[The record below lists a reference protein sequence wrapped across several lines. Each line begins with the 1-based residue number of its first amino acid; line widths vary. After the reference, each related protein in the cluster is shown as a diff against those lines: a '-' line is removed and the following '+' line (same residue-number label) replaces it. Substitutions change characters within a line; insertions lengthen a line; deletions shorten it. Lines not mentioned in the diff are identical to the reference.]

1 MLIDRTEPRVG
12 AEAWTETRA
21 GTEACT
27 QPSAGA
33 KERQSFIPA
42 LLKADVSTDLMQS
55 GDELLVTAWWQNVGQ
70 RPATTPGI
78 CFLDL
83 EFGYQRIMEH
93 QQRTHRITWDPYPA
107 MHQWQSG
114 DIWATTGRWRN
125 PGVWGG
131 TYHLYLGL
139 CDDERVPF
147 TFIGK
152 DGVPTRRILIGDI
165 ESGWGSGRP
174 ALERTRRP
182 WTVEFNKPVPAHY
195 LSVRSLSA
203 SDPSV
208 RNPHIDDRPVDNHI
222 TNPADDSRID
232 DSPITISDGI
242 IVTLSSMR
250 PMVFGMGESGH
261 RSRCQ
266 ARLPWMPLRPDLTLP
281 EVRFRDRKS
290 DRLLYSYQPDVSV
303 EYSRTALTDNRAS
316 YTGVAHHSGEKV
328 AEWTLH
334 FAVHGRRLG
343 ITLDQ
348 VSEEDSYEL
357 IEVRLPAL
365 TSVSGS
371 DACMVDFFMGGRL
384 ISVAKSPPMGVEH
397 VYDVRNAAAVFTPQ
411 GTAVV
416 ECTNLDSRLYQS
428 IQQTADTKM
437 AVVGIGL
444 IARLRAH
451 GCLESVPVRGRKS
464 VTVQLLDDSFGPP
477 SWQAAARALRVGVQG
492 LTPDIY
498 KRALVRKYMLPSGAE
513 PGKRRKTDRSGDRTF
528 RSALDMI
535 RKVYNLTDGV
545 PQVVYMVGFQCEG
558 HDTAYPFVFKV
569 NQLAGTYED
578 LIECMSEARR
588 YNALLTMHDNYD
600 DAYKGPYFDPDIM
613 AMDERGQMLKGWIWT
628 SGLSY
633 IISPAKYVKSG
644 RMKDR
649 VKRTVEMYRIHT
661 SYHLDVLTS
670 EARRPDFDPAWLVD
684 SDFALQCKHAIVDEF
699 NTYGIDITSEV
710 LCHAFVGKVGF
721 AYHTRGSGHSD
732 QSLIPGDRPIPLTQF
747 IYHGATQYLAS
758 CKNEMEMLRCM
769 ATGALANWDE
779 GSDDIAKQLAAFY
792 IVTLP
797 LGLLYGRDIEDYTE
811 EGSVVHVSYGDD
823 SYIDIDMANQEYTIV
838 IDGRIVGQNWTTF
851 APGFREGSYLSYSL
865 RGGCFCYPV
874 PEGWHEGM
882 MVKAVALTA
891 EGEGQAVECAVANGC
906 IKMDVPAGV
915 PVRVV
920 PS

>member
-1 MLIDRTEPRVG
+1 MYIDETDPRKG
-12 AEAWTETRA
+12 AEV
-21 GTEACT
+21 
-27 QPSAGA
+27 
-33 KERQSFIPA
+33 RQGFVPA
-42 LLKADVSTDLMQS
+42 LLRVEVSTDLMMS
-55 GDELLVTAWWQNVGQ
+55 GDELLVTAWWQNAGQ
-70 RPATTPGI
+70 KPATTRGI

-93 QQRTHRITWDPYPA
+93 QQKTHRITWDPYPP
-107 MHQWQSG
+107 MHQWQPG

-125 PGVWGG
+125 PGIWGG

-147 TFIGK
+147 TLIGK

-182 WTVEFNKPVPAHY
+182 WTVEFNRPAPVNNRRA
-195 LSVRSLSA
+195 
-203 SDPSV
+203 D
-208 RNPHIDDRPVDNHI
+208 
-222 TNPADDSRID
+222 PADDSRID

-242 IVTLSSMR
+242 AVRLSSMR
-250 PMVFGMGESGH
+250 PMVFGMSESGH
-261 RSRCQ
+261 RNHDETGP
-266 ARLPWMPLRPDLTLP
+266 PWMTVRPDMTLP

-290 DRLLYSYQPDVSV
+290 DRLIYSCQQDVCV
-303 EYSRTALTDNRAS
+303 EYSRTALTGNRAS
-316 YTGVAHHSGEKV
+316 YTGVAHCSGEKM

-334 FAVHGRRLG
+334 FAVHDRKLE

-348 VSEEDSYEL
+348 ISEEDGYEL

-365 TSVSGS
+365 ASASGS

-384 ISVAKSPPMGVEH
+384 IPVAKSPPMGVEH

-416 ECTNLDSRLYQS
+416 ECTNLDSKLYQS

-444 IARLRAH
+444 IARLRAY
-451 GCLESVPVRGRKS
+451 GCLESVPVRGPKS

-477 SWQAAARALRVGVQG
+477 SWQAAARALRVGVHG

-498 KRALVRKYMLPSGAE
+498 KRALVRKYMLPTGPALD
-513 PGKRRKTDRSGDRTF
+513 RRRQANRSGGRTF
-528 RSALDMI
+528 RSVLDMI
-535 RKVYNLTDGV
+535 RKVHNLTDGV

-558 HDTAYPFVFKV
+558 HDTGYPFVFEV

-578 LIECMSEARR
+578 LIECISEARR
-588 YNALLTMHDNYD
+588 YNTVLSMHDNYD
-600 DAYKGPYFDPDIM
+600 DAYKGPYFDPDII

-649 VKRTVEMYRIHT
+649 VKKTVEMYRIHT

-684 SDFALQCKHAIVDEF
+684 SDSALQCKHAIVNEF
-699 NTYGIDITSEV
+699 NKYGIDITSEV

-747 IYHGATQYLAS
+747 IYHGAMQYMAS
-758 CKNEMEMLRCM
+758 CQNEIEMLRCI

-797 LGLLYGRDIEDYTE
+797 LGLLYRRDMKDYTE
-811 EGSVVHVSYGDD
+811 EGSVVHVSYCGDTH
-823 SYIDIDMANQEYTIV
+823 IDIDMANEEYTIV
-838 IDGRIVGQNWTTF
+838 VDGRIVGRNWTTF
-851 APGFREGSYLSYSL
+851 APGFREGSYLAYSL
-865 RGGCFCYPV
+865 RGGRFCYPA
-874 PEGWHEGM
+874 PEGWHDGM
-882 MVKAVALTA
+882 MVQATTLTA
-891 EGEGQAVECAVANGC
+891 EGEGQALECVIADGC
-906 IKMDVPAGV
+906 IVMNAPAGV